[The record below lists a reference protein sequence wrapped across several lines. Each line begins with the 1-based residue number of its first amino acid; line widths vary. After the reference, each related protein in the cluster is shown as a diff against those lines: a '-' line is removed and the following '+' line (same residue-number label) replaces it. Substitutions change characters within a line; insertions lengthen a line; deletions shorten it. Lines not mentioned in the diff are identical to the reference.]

1 LKEASNHFDAE
12 ASPPWMSAMQVLE
25 LTYVSSLAQQ
35 LRFPPLLER
44 KGKIMSTTT
53 LVLLIALFVV
63 LFGGGGGYY
72 WSRRR

>member
-1 LKEASNHFDAE
+1 
-12 ASPPWMSAMQVLE
+12 MQVLE
-25 LTYVSSLAQQ
+25 LASVSSLAQQ
-35 LRFPPLLER
+35 LRFPPLFEG

-63 LFGGGGGYY
+63 LFGSGGGYY